1 MTGRK
6 RYEDEVRLL
15 FRAAGSPSETRL
27 AREIKKWTKAEV
39 SVATLQNWCECK
51 GVPRR
56 TDKLAAFWRTLG
68 ILARERD
75 PRARVLP
82 SEEWNLL
89 LKEARRRRDEKP
101 CSGGGCDT
109 SDASELPGLWRQLAQ
124 GSEAWSLVAPA
135 AAERADALRAQAADI
150 AHGLAELHDSSR
162 GLLDRDPWYDP
173 DVARRTVRWTDLRL
187 AGIRDRL
194 GTPSLSAAEAALIAL
209 LPFLYQTRHAQ
220 TAAELSAVDPANLEE
235 RAERAGDDPARAAFD
250 AVLVTHERLVRAAIQ
265 GAVLPDRGDGRAEV
279 GWWLF
284 HQWVRPLAAQPDRL
298 TDVLDDLG
306 TVGTGLG
313 TVGTGLGAVGADL
326 ATVLEHPCLPWLL
339 SCAHLGPRELFRAPH
354 DASPYLDFGGHD
366 AQRVR
371 TLLVG
376 PLFAIGHAM
385 AIEVTDLPSTVVHH
399 VGIPEP
405 LVPAQLL
412 ARINRAEWQPAGDT
426 LALDA
431 PVDHP
436 AAVAALTEHARHVD
450 ALLREAR
457 RALPTEEIGAL
468 PVYAHADRVREV
480 DERTGRPRQA
490 GEVIRFR
497 LDEERIQEL
506 LMGENLYRDRALAIR
521 ELYQNA
527 LDACRYG
534 RAYQYRRDGRDTFQG
549 RITFRQGYDPV
560 ETRHFL
566 ECQDEGIGMDETVLA
581 EVFSRAGVRFGDH
594 PRSRDWA
601 DGGGLAVRPNSRFGI
616 GVLSYFMLADEI
628 RVTTCPMDTR
638 EGPQEQLTVLITGP
652 GHYFRVR
659 RTGRW
664 GPVGTTVRLYLRD
677 GKDAPSCVR
686 ELRRLLGVTEFPV
699 TVEGEGGQESAA
711 WEPGVLNP
719 RESAAGRYDGFVA
732 HGRTVSWPQG
742 AARADGQVIWCEH
755 GGGILADGIFIE
767 SRVRRGVLTDWA
779 LRGVVVNLTGAS
791 RPRALSV
798 DRSEILD
805 PDVDQEVERLIRAA
819 LPTLLAADPP
829 LLSVRWLTEVAQQS
843 PRLGDLVAEE
853 SGKAGVELDLRGH
866 PAKVATAGFFAP
878 DTIWVH
884 STHRDRDWE
893 DQELAA
899 PRRPDD
905 ATLLW
910 RLLAHAP
917 NADLAALA
925 CLVPELS
932 RVRGVLPA
940 RPSDVLLRSEG
951 GLASE
956 FRSWIDPAAGE
967 EPVRPG
973 HVLSVA
979 RTCGTSY
986 EEALGRM
993 ERLGLPVPA
1002 RPLGPVAVDAPM
1014 TALVDRELRG
1024 MSMITGPDADHW
1036 LPLAD
1041 PVSPG
1046 HFAKAYLMLNIRVQE
1061 AMERMRVLGF
1071 RVPERGLPTGAPD
1084 HWVVRLLSR
1093 FLNGGDPWLPA
1104 TEPVR
1109 AGHLLWAMRALGRP
1123 FGEIV
1128 ATLTDYG
1135 LSPAPGRLDERSAR
1149 ELLRLG
1155 GEWGWDDQLVR
1166 LLDMAEPVHPSLLL
1180 HASLHGG
1187 EPLSGVVCRLRELGF
1202 TVGALPERVED
1213 TDHALLLGRGVAD
1226 RVIDTEVPL
1235 RKLVERAEASGLSPA
1250 AAAARLHAYGLR
1262 SRHTMLPDRLD
1273 PDDRNIFEWVHR
1285 FLPIGGND
1293 LTTCTVPMVEAV
1305 RAAKQLRLSAR
1316 AVLDCFRRYGV
1327 RVDWATVPG
1336 GPGHY
1341 DLDLFQL
1348 RRHGRPLD
1356 LGGPVPL
1363 FHLVNLCAEL
1373 FLPPETV
1380 VSRLAEFGLQAD
1392 ARAMDELDET
1402 DLKLCRDDF
1411 GPNEIG
1417 LPLDLEHP
1425 VTDFLDIACY
1435 AGLPLPELLPR
1446 LTRLGVDLTL
1456 VAEAVRAALPRVP
1469 GLVMAPGGEPATTAA
1484 TAPRSPA
1491 T

>member
-1 MTGRK
+1 MTGRR
-6 RYEDEVRLL
+6 RYEDELKRLYL
-15 FRAAGSPSETRL
+15 AAGSPGSKKL
-27 AREIKKWTKAEV
+27 AHEIKARYGEDI
-39 SVATLQNWCECK
+39 SVQTLDGWCEGN

-56 TDKLAAFWRTLG
+56 TEKLTAFWRALAL
-68 ILARERD
+68 LARERNG
-75 PRARVLP
+75 RVHIP
-82 SEEWNLL
+82 SPEEWNVL
-89 LKEARRRRDEKP
+89 LKEARKRRDEEQRHEDGSVAERP
-101 CSGGGCDT
+101 MTTG
-109 SDASELPGLWRQLAQ
+109 LPHIWRQLAQ
-124 GSEAWSLVAPA
+124 NAEAWSLVPGS
-135 AAERADALRAQAADI
+135 AAERATALREQTAEAASR
-150 AHGLAELHDSSR
+150 LAELYD
-162 GLLDRDPWYDP
+162 GEGELLVQDPWYDP
-173 DVARRTVRWTDLRL
+173 ELARRTVRWTDLRL
-187 AGIRDRL
+187 ADIRRTLDAP
-194 GTPSLSAAEAALIAL
+194 TLSPAEAALIAL
-209 LPFLYQTRHAQ
+209 LPFLYQVQHAWIV
-220 TAAELSAVDPANLEE
+220 AELAVVDPTDLDEQTPGGPE
-235 RAERAGDDPARAAFD
+235 RAAFN
-250 AVLVTHERLVRAAIQ
+250 AVLAGHKRLVRAAKL
-265 GAVLPDRGDGRAEV
+265 GTTLPDRGDGRAEV

-284 HQWVRPLAAQPDRL
+284 HRWVKPQAAQPDRL
-298 TDVLDDLG
+298 ERVLEALG
-306 TVGTGLG
+306 P
-313 TVGTGLGAVGADL
+313 AGADL

-339 SCAHLGPRELFRAPH
+339 TCAHLGPRGLFREPPAE
-354 DASPYLDFGGHD
+354 SSYIDFGGHD
-366 AQRVR
+366 AQQVR
-371 TLLVG
+371 ALLVG

-385 AIEVTDLPSTVVHH
+385 AIEVTDLPSAVAEH

-412 ARINRAEWQPAGDT
+412 ARVNKAKWTPVGDT

-431 PVDHP
+431 PCDHP
-436 AAVAALTEHARHVD
+436 AAVAALTAHAGHVD

-457 RALPTEEIGAL
+457 RTRPTPEIGAL
-468 PVYAHADRVREV
+468 PVYAHADGVREV
-480 DERTGRPRQA
+480 DERNQPRQA

-527 LDACRYG
+527 LDACRYA

-549 RITFRQGYDPV
+549 RITFRQGFD
-560 ETRHFL
+560 EDEQRHYL

-601 DGGGLAVRPNSRFGI
+601 DDDGLAVRPNSRFGI

-638 EGPQEQLTVLITGP
+638 EGSQEQLTVLITGP

-686 ELRRLLGVTEFPV
+686 ELRRLLGVAEFPV

-767 SRVRRGVLTDWA
+767 PRVRRGVLADWA
-779 LRGVVVNLTGAS
+779 LRGVVVNLMGAS

-805 PDVDQEVERLIRAA
+805 PDADQEVERLIRAA

-829 LLSVRWLTEVAQQS
+829 LLSVRWLTEVAQES
-843 PRLGDLVAEE
+843 PRLGDLVTEE
-853 SGKAGVELDLRGH
+853 SGKAGAELDLRGH

-878 DTIWVH
+878 DTAWVH
-884 STHRDRDWE
+884 STHRNRDWE
-893 DQELAA
+893 EEGLAA
-899 PRRPDD
+899 PYRPED

-910 RLLAHAP
+910 RLLAHPP
-917 NADLAALA
+917 NADLAALSR
-925 CLVPELS
+925 LVPELS

-956 FRSWIDPAAGE
+956 FRLWIDPAAGE

-973 HVLSVA
+973 HVLSAA
-979 RTCGTSY
+979 RPCGMSY
-986 EEALGRM
+986 EEVRCRM

-1024 MSMITGPDADHW
+1024 MSTGPDADHW

-1041 PVSPG
+1041 PVPPG
-1046 HFAKAYLMLNIRVQE
+1046 HFAKAYLMLNIRVQD

-1071 RVPERGLPTGAPD
+1071 RVPERGLPAVAPD

-1093 FLNGGDPWLPA
+1093 FLDGGDPWLPA

-1109 AGHLLWAMRALGRP
+1109 AGHLLWAMGALGRP
-1123 FGEIV
+1123 FAEIV

-1135 LSPAPGRLDERSAR
+1135 LSPAPGCLDERSAR
-1149 ELLRLG
+1149 QLLRLA
-1155 GEWGWDDQLVR
+1155 GEWGWDDRMVR

-1180 HASLHGG
+1180 RASLYGG
-1187 EPLSGVVCRLRELGF
+1187 EPPSGVACRLRELGF
-1202 TVGALPERVED
+1202 TVGVLPERVED
-1213 TDHALLLGRGVAD
+1213 PDHALLLGRGVDD
-1226 RVIDTEVPL
+1226 RVVDTEVPL

-1250 AAAARLHAYGLR
+1250 AAAARLRAYGLR
-1262 SRHTMLPDRLD
+1262 SRHTTLPDRLD

-1305 RAAKQLRLSAR
+1305 RAAKHLRLSAR

-1327 RVDWATVPG
+1327 RVDWATAPED
-1336 GPGHY
+1336 PGHY

-1356 LGGPVPL
+1356 LDGPVPL

-1373 FLPPETV
+1373 FLPPQTV
-1380 VSRLAEFGLQAD
+1380 ASRLAEFGLEAD
-1392 ARAMDELDET
+1392 ARAMAELDET

-1411 GPNEIG
+1411 GPNETG

-1425 VTDFLDIACY
+1425 LTDFLDIACY

-1446 LTRLGVDLTL
+1446 LTRLGVDLRL

-1469 GLVMAPGGEPATTAA
+1469 GLVMAPEDEPATTAT
-1484 TAPRSPA
+1484 TALRSPA